1 MERQAYRRERVVGGR
16 APDGFRRVGALEP
29 ELAGRSA
36 GCQILVCTG
45 RDAGVQSYRDGRD
58 PPQRPSGRCDVL
70 ELVEGF
76 DVQRPDA
83 DLDRR
88 VDLVLAL
95 PDP

>member
-1 MERQAYRRERVVGGR
+1 VRTAH
-16 APDGFRRVGALEP
+16 
-29 ELAGRSA
+29 
-36 GCQILVCTG
+36 
-45 RDAGVQSYRDGRD
+45 DAGVQSYRDGRD